1 MVKSKWIAFSIL
13 LVCMAQAQKV
23 TLSQGKV
30 VELILQNS
38 LVIKES
44 GFKYEQYRYLPYLV
58 MRDFDWKWS
67 VETGMQVDKTETL
80 SLVGDYRYERHK
92 TMASIS
98 KSLLTGTNLIFDVAR
113 TSQNQTISANQL
125 TFDTWGLSVEQSL
138 WGNSFGQ
145 GDRARMRAAENLYK
159 SQILGQSDEIQ
170 NVVLQG
176 LRLYW
181 DVYVAQENF
190 NEAQGARERYR
201 KLVSNIQK
209 KSTLSYTSPGE
220 LNQVQA
226 EFELREQNIKTG
238 TNEFFR
244 LRESLTTFLNLPPK
258 TEIQF
263 EIPKSI
269 PTVPVLP
276 PKEAKQVRAIQAQEL
291 KVRSAEDDLK
301 YIDSKNDPSLN
312 LVARMSSSGV
322 DESSSESFNELT
334 SGSRTNTYVGLKI
347 SHSFGS
353 DAKEEERLNKKA
365 LLELEKIRQQRS
377 LLDFDDRQIQS
388 QRKVET
394 AFQVL
399 ESINKQKAFR
409 EKALTEL
416 NRSYTQGRTDIR
428 NLIEAMNSYNL
439 TEVART
445 KAVGDYFMALN
456 EWYALRDELI
466 TVSK

>member
-13 LVCMAQAQKV
+13 LSCIGQAQKL
-23 TLSQGKV
+23 TLSQAKV

-38 LVIKES
+38 LAVKES
-44 GFKYEQYRYLPYLV
+44 SFRYEQFRYLPFLV
-58 MRDFDWKWS
+58 TREFDWKWS

-80 SLVGDYRYERHK
+80 SSVGDYRYERHR
-92 TMASIS
+92 TVASIS
-98 KSLLTGTNLIFDVAR
+98 KSLLTGTNLTFDVAR
-113 TSQNQTISANQL
+113 TSQNKTISADQL
-125 TFDTWGLSVEQSL
+125 TYDTWGLSLEQSL

-145 GDRARMRAAENLYK
+145 ADRARVRAAENLYK
-159 SQILGQSDEIQ
+159 SQLLGQSDEVQ

-190 NEAQGARERYR
+190 NEAQSARERYR
-201 KLVSNIQK
+201 KLVGNIQK
-209 KSTLSYTSPGE
+209 KSTLSYTAPGE

-226 EFELREQNIKTG
+226 EFELREQNIKIG
-238 TNEFFR
+238 TNDFFR
-244 LRESLTTFLNLPPK
+244 LRESLATFLNLPAK

-263 EIPKSI
+263 EIPKTI
-269 PTVPVLP
+269 PAVPVLP

-291 KVRSAEDDLK
+291 KVLSAEDELK
-301 YIDSKNDPSLN
+301 YINSKNDPALN
-312 LVARMSSSGV
+312 LVARLSSSGV
-322 DESSSESFNELT
+322 DESSNESFKELT
-334 SGSRTNTYVGLKI
+334 SGSRPNTYVGVKI

-365 LLELEKIRQQRS
+365 TLELEKIRQQRS

-399 ESINKQKAFR
+399 ESINKQKTFR

-439 TEVART
+439 AEVARS